1 MRYILISAAAAMALA
16 GAATLGNAQGQDN
29 DKNRGPAAEGKAPG
43 SGSAERAPGGG
54 DQTQQSAPRTE
65 QKSEPRKGAAGDANK
80 DQPRAAQQNDKDRSK
95 SATQPQRDNDKQQS
109 SDQRKGDNDKQ
120 KAADQR
126 KGDNDKQKAADQRK
140 GDNDKQKSA
149 DERKGDND
157 KQKAADQRKG
167 DNDKQ
172 KSAKDSNQPQAGR
185 VQVTEEKRSGV
196 RERLV
201 KERRVDRVQR
211 SRINVSINVGAR
223 LPRSVRLHALPV
235 TIVSFEP
242 AYRGYS
248 YIVLEDET
256 ICIVD
261 SGTYTI
267 IDVIP
272 AGSQRADGPGRAHL
286 TLSSDDMRYIYRSVP
301 KDRTANVRI
310 RLALG
315 AEVPRNIELYEFPVE
330 IVERVPDVRRYRYI
344 VADGEVIIVDPN
356 DQAVALVISE

>member
-16 GAATLGNAQGQDN
+16 GAATLGNAQAQDN
-29 DKNRGPAAEGKAPG
+29 EKNRGPAAEGKAPG

-54 DQTQQSAPRTE
+54 DQTQQTAPNRTE
-65 QKSEPRKGAAGDANK
+65 QKSEPRKGAGRESGN
-80 DQPRAAQQNDKDRSK
+80 DQPRAAQQPKEQPQTDKDRSK
-95 SATQPQRDNDKQQS
+95 SATQPQRDNDKQKS
-109 SDQRKGDNDKQ
+109 T
-120 KAADQR
+120 
-126 KGDNDKQKAADQRK
+126 DQRK
-140 GDNDKQKSA
+140 GDNDKQKSTDQRKGDDDKQKAA
-149 DERKGDND
+149 DQRKGDND

-185 VQVTEEKRSGV
+185 VQVTEEKRGGV

-201 KERRVDRVQR
+201 KEQRVDRVQR

-248 YIVLEDET
+248 YIVLEDQT

-261 SGTYTI
+261 ERTYVI
-267 IDVIP
+267 VDVIP

-286 TLSSDDMRYIYRSVP
+286 ILSLDDMRYIYRSVP
-301 KDRTANVRI
+301 KDRSANVRI

-315 AEVPRNIELYEFPVE
+315 AEVPRDVELYEFPVE

-356 DQAVALVISE
+356 DQAVALVINE

>member
-1 MRYILISAAAAMALA
+1 MRYILISAAAAMAFA
-16 GAATLGNAQGQDN
+16 GAATLGNAQAQDN
-29 DKNRGPAAEGKAPG
+29 EKNRGPAAEGKAPG

-54 DQTQQSAPRTE
+54 DQTQQNAPNRTE
-65 QKSEPRKGAAGDANK
+65 QKSEPRKGAGRESGK
-80 DQPRAAQQNDKDRSK
+80 DQPRAAQQPKEQPQTDKDRSK
-95 SATQPQRDNDKQQS
+95 SATQPQRDNDKQKS
-109 SDQRKGDNDKQ
+109 TDQRKDDNDKR
-120 KAADQR
+120 KSTDQ
-126 KGDNDKQKAADQRK
+126 
-140 GDNDKQKSA
+140 
-149 DERKGDND
+149 RKGDND

-185 VQVTEEKRSGV
+185 VQVTEEKRGGV

-201 KERRVDRVQR
+201 KEQRVDRVQR

-261 SGTYTI
+261 ERTYVI
-267 IDVIP
+267 VDVIP

-315 AEVPRNIELYEFPVE
+315 AEVPRDIELYEFPVE

-356 DQAVALVISE
+356 DQAVALVINE